1 MWALVSMQSDVKV
14 NHCSNMAQ
22 PEYCRISCRQGSS
35 DEVALLV
42 AEFELLDSQLANL
55 CMAVDSQE
63 AILINEDDLES
74 VATEIPDM
82 RSRLGIG

>member
-1 MWALVSMQSDVKV
+1 M
-14 NHCSNMAQ
+14 
-22 PEYCRISCRQGSS
+22 
-35 DEVALLV
+35 
-42 AEFELLDSQLANL
+42 AEFELLDNQLASL

-63 AILINEDDLES
+63 AILINEEDLES